1 MNEKPVFYVGDEVT
15 VVDRGNERFV
25 ITKTP
30 SYTGGSY
37 TLTGAFDDT
46 LEMLTKVENLTLHK
60 ASPYRPVNV
69 QLREKV
75 DTKRAERERKD
86 ALLDA
91 KSSFTA
97 LYDSLESGPM
107 RDLIGDLRDEADRK
121 LRIELAQ

>member
-1 MNEKPVFYVGDEVT
+1 MNKPVFYVGDEVT
-15 VVDRGNERFV
+15 VVDRGSERFV

-30 SYTGGSY
+30 AYTGGSY

-46 LEMLTKVENLTLHK
+46 LEMLTKVEYLTLYK

-69 QLREKV
+69 QAQAMAE
-75 DTKRAERERKD
+75 TKRAERKRID

-91 KSSFTA
+91 KSSFIA

-121 LRIELAQ
+121 LRTELAQ

>member
-1 MNEKPVFYVGDEVT
+1 MNEPVFYVGDEVT
-15 VVDRGNERFV
+15 VVDRGSERFV

-30 SYTGGSY
+30 AYTGGSY
-37 TLTGAFDDT
+37 TLVGSFDDT
-46 LEMLTKVENLTLHK
+46 LEMLAKVEKLTLYK
-60 ASPYRPVNV
+60 PTPYRPAHV

-75 DTKRAERERKD
+75 ETKRAERERKD

-107 RDLIGDLRDEADRK
+107 RDLIVDLRDEAESK
-121 LRIELAQ
+121 LREMAE